1 MALNWFSAIG
11 PLSFSYAIP
20 LTEAK
25 TDITEK
31 FRFQIGTSF
40 NEKLIYPFLYFICH
54 KCVCENKIVYIDVQ
68 YILNN
73 SEIGKY
79 YKKKFSEIEINEKN
93 ILKTKQKKI
102 KETQDLINNQKNILA
117 KDELDKK
124 INQLNGL
131 IKEYRKIN
139 NDIKK
144 DLEIKR
150 KNYTKEILSQLNPLL
165 TSYAKENNINLII
178 EKNILLGIKSL
189 DVTENILNIFDKNT
203 KIQKSSDE

>member
-1 MALNWFSAIG
+1 M
-11 PLSFSYAIP
+11 
-20 LTEAK
+20 K
-25 TDITEK
+25 
-31 FRFQIGTSF
+31 
-40 NEKLIYPFLYFICH
+40 KLIYPFFYILFVTNAYA
-54 KCVCENKIVYIDVQ
+54 ENKIVYIDVQ

-93 ILKTKQKKI
+93 ILQTKQKKI

-144 DLEIKR
+144 DLKIKR

-178 EKNILLGIKSL
+178 EKKNILLGIKSL

>member
-1 MALNWFSAIG
+1 M
-11 PLSFSYAIP
+11 
-20 LTEAK
+20 K
-25 TDITEK
+25 
-31 FRFQIGTSF
+31 
-40 NEKLIYPFLYFICH
+40 KLIYPLFFILF
-54 KCVCENKIVYIDVQ
+54 VTNAYAENKIVYIDVQ

-93 ILKTKQKKI
+93 ILQTKQKKI
-102 KETQDLINNQKNILA
+102 KETQDLINNQKNILD
-117 KDELDKK
+117 KEELDKK

-178 EKNILLGIKSL
+178 EKKNILLGIKSL

>member
-1 MALNWFSAIG
+1 M
-11 PLSFSYAIP
+11 
-20 LTEAK
+20 K
-25 TDITEK
+25 
-31 FRFQIGTSF
+31 
-40 NEKLIYPFLYFICH
+40 KLIYPLFFILF
-54 KCVCENKIVYIDVQ
+54 VTNAYAENKIVYIDVQ

-93 ILKTKQKKI
+93 ILQTKQKKI
-102 KETQDLINNQKNILA
+102 KETQDLINNQKNILD
-117 KDELDKK
+117 KEELDKK

-131 IKEYRKIN
+131 IKEYIKIN

-178 EKNILLGIKSL
+178 EKKNILLGIKSL

>member
-1 MALNWFSAIG
+1 M
-11 PLSFSYAIP
+11 
-20 LTEAK
+20 K
-25 TDITEK
+25 
-31 FRFQIGTSF
+31 
-40 NEKLIYPFLYFICH
+40 KLIYPFFYILFVTNAYA
-54 KCVCENKIVYIDVQ
+54 ENKIVYIDVQ

-93 ILKTKQKKI
+93 ILQTKQKKI

-178 EKNILLGIKSL
+178 EKKNILLGIKSL
-189 DVTENILNIFDKNT
+189 DVTENILNIFDKNA

>member
-1 MALNWFSAIG
+1 M
-11 PLSFSYAIP
+11 
-20 LTEAK
+20 K
-25 TDITEK
+25 
-31 FRFQIGTSF
+31 
-40 NEKLIYPFLYFICH
+40 KLIYPFFYILFVTNAYA
-54 KCVCENKIVYIDVQ
+54 ENKIVYIDVQ

-79 YKKKFSEIEINEKN
+79 YKKKFSEIEINEKK
-93 ILKTKQKKI
+93 ILQTKQKKI

-178 EKNILLGIKSL
+178 EKKNILLGIKSL

>member
-1 MALNWFSAIG
+1 M
-11 PLSFSYAIP
+11 
-20 LTEAK
+20 K
-25 TDITEK
+25 
-31 FRFQIGTSF
+31 
-40 NEKLIYPFLYFICH
+40 KLIYPFFYILFVTNAYA
-54 KCVCENKIVYIDVQ
+54 ENKIVYIDVQ

-93 ILKTKQKKI
+93 ILQTKQKKI

-178 EKNILLGIKSL
+178 EKKNILLGIKSL

>member
-1 MALNWFSAIG
+1 M
-11 PLSFSYAIP
+11 
-20 LTEAK
+20 K
-25 TDITEK
+25 
-31 FRFQIGTSF
+31 
-40 NEKLIYPFLYFICH
+40 KLIYPFFYILFVTNAYA
-54 KCVCENKIVYIDVQ
+54 ENKIVYIDVQ

-79 YKKKFSEIEINEKN
+79 YKKKFSEIEINEKK
-93 ILKTKQKKI
+93 ILQTKQKKI

-165 TSYAKENNINLII
+165 TSYAKENDINLII
-178 EKNILLGIKSL
+178 EKKNILLGIKSL

>member
-1 MALNWFSAIG
+1 M
-11 PLSFSYAIP
+11 
-20 LTEAK
+20 K
-25 TDITEK
+25 
-31 FRFQIGTSF
+31 
-40 NEKLIYPFLYFICH
+40 KLIYPFFYILFVTNAYA
-54 KCVCENKIVYIDVQ
+54 ENKIVYIDVQ

-79 YKKKFSEIEINEKN
+79 YKKKFSEIEINEKKYSKLN
-93 ILKTKQKKI
+93 KKI

-178 EKNILLGIKSL
+178 EKKNILLGIKSL

-203 KIQKSSDE
+203 KIPKSSDE